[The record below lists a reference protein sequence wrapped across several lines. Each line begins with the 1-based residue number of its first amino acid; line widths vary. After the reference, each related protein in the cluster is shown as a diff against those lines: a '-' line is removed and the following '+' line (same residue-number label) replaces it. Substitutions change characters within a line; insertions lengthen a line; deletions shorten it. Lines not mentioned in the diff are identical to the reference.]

1 MAMTPDSLTEATLSR
16 IRAGERDAFEQL
28 FRCWYGRLA
37 TYAATLTRSRDGA
50 EDVVQELFVT
60 LWNKRESLPE
70 LGKLAAYLH
79 RATRNRALN
88 HLRSQRTASKWLAT
102 QDADPVTPAVAESA
116 LIGAEVGARVE
127 AALAALAPRSR
138 EVFLLNRDQGLTYVA
153 IAETLGISVKTVE
166 TLMSRALKALRA
178 SLADLRPDPGGESQ
192 ARRL

>member
-1 MAMTPDSLTEATLSR
+1 MAMTPDTLTAVTLAR
-16 IRAGERDAFEQL
+16 VRAGEREAFEQL

-37 TYAATLTRSRDGA
+37 SYAATLTRSRDGA
-50 EDVVQELFVT
+50 EDVVQDLFVT

-70 LGKLAAYLH
+70 LEKLPAYLH

-88 HLRSQRTASKWLAT
+88 QLRSQRTAGKWLAT
-102 QDADPVTPAVAESA
+102 QDADPATPAVAESA
-116 LIGAEVGARVE
+116 LIGQEVANRVQ

-166 TLMSRALKALRA
+166 TLMSRSLKALRT
-178 SLADLRPDPGGESQ
+178 SLADLRPDPGG
-192 ARRL
+192 